1 MPFAAMQHESDPAQE
16 IWAKLGDLKDFH
28 VPFGKVLVATYIR
41 PEKTK
46 SGIFLTDKARDEDLW
61 QGKASLIVKMGKMA
75 FQDTDRIEFHGERFE
90 VGDWVAI
97 RPSDAV
103 AISLRG
109 VPCRIVQDVHILMS
123 IPSPDQIF

>member
-1 MPFAAMQHESDPAQE
+1 MPASLMKHDTDPAQE

-46 SGIFLTDKARDEDLW
+46 GGIIMTDGTRDEDLW
-61 QGKASLIVKMGKMA
+61 QGKASLILKMGKMA
-75 FQDTDRIEFHGERFE
+75 FVDTDRIEFHGERFE

-97 RPSDAV
+97 RPSDAM
-103 AISLRG
+103 AISILG
-109 VPCRIVQDVHILMS
+109 VPCRLVQDVHIMMS